1 MSEHNSKK
9 PKYIAIEGNIGA
21 GKTSLCNLLA
31 KDWGCH
37 LVLEQF
43 TDNPFLP
50 LFYDNPERYAFQVEL
65 FFMTERYKQLQEQF
79 ANQNLF
85 NQQTVADY
93 FFLKTLLFAKKNL
106 LNEEYRLFHQLFQTL
121 NTHAPTPDLLVYLHR
136 PVAALQ
142 KNIQKRGRLMENQ
155 IEDSYLD
162 KVQAAYFEYFK
173 MDSDFPVLV
182 INLEDKDFVGQP
194 TIYQEVKLLIEQA
207 PTEKKVHYSAN
218 SLFANKEYM

>member
-1 MSEHNSKK
+1 MIEYKSKI

-21 GKTSLCNLLA
+21 GKTSLCQLLA

-50 LFYDNPERYAFQVEL
+50 LFYENPERYAFQVEL

-85 NQQTVADY
+85 TQQTIADY

-106 LNEEYRLFHQLFQTL
+106 FDVEYRLFHQLFQTL

-136 PVAALQ
+136 PIPALQ
-142 KNIQKRGRLMENQ
+142 KNIKKRGRQMETQ
-155 IEDSYLD
+155 IENSYLE

-173 MDSDFPVLV
+173 MAPEFPVLV
-182 INLEDKDFVGQP
+182 IDLEDKDFVSQP
-194 TIYQEVKLLIEQA
+194 AIYQELKQLIERA
-207 PTEKKVHYSAN
+207 PLEKKVHYS
-218 SLFANKEYM
+218 SK